1 MDANAST
8 ATEEDGTVVSEWG
21 NLVDASKPFTQT
33 NSSKQPTLHAN
44 VLNSKAGVFF
54 DDVDDGMAS
63 TLQINAYPYTVAVL
77 FNCLNTSATS
87 RRAVQGSTNWLIGP
101 HSNKVGYHP
110 NAGWVSF
117 RVPLV
122 AEKFYLAVGVTTD
135 QESKFYVN
143 GKDET
148 QNSSARSVPGTLH
161 LAGSG
166 GYSGEKLNGYI
177 CEMIAY
183 DKALSSSELSNL
195 NEYFAYKWG
204 IRSAY
209 ADGSLT
215 TPAGRGY
222 ILNKMNLREATT
234 EEVQRAREGA
244 ISGSVNQFAPSFQV
258 GPNERPQRVNEY
270 GFDTH
275 TSNGVWVVPNST
287 NP

>member
-1 MDANAST
+1 M
-8 ATEEDGTVVSEWG
+8 
-21 NLVDASKPFTQT
+21 
-33 NSSKQPTLHAN
+33 
-44 VLNSKAGVFF
+44 
-54 DDVDDGMAS
+54 
-63 TLQINAYPYTVAVL
+63 
-77 FNCLNTSATS
+77 
-87 RRAVQGSTNWLIGP
+87 
-101 HSNKVGYHP
+101 GYHP

-148 QNSSARSVPGTLH
+148 QNSYARSVPGTLH

-215 TPAGRGY
+215 TPAGREY
-222 ILNKMNLREATT
+222 ILAK
-234 EEVQRAREGA
+234 
-244 ISGSVNQFAPSFQV
+244 
-258 GPNERPQRVNEY
+258 
-270 GFDTH
+270 
-275 TSNGVWVVPNST
+275 
-287 NP
+287 